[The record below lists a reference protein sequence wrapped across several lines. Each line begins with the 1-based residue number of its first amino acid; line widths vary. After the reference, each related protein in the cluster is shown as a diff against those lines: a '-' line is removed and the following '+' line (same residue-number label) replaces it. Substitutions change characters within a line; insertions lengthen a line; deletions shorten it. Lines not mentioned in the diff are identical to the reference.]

1 MFIYLFNKFIYLLII
16 KIKLYLLIFC
26 SVFEIYFKLNYQ
38 EIECLV
44 INKTEDQTKIESF
57 TIFKD

>member
-44 INKTEDQTKIESF
+44 IIKTEDQTKIESF